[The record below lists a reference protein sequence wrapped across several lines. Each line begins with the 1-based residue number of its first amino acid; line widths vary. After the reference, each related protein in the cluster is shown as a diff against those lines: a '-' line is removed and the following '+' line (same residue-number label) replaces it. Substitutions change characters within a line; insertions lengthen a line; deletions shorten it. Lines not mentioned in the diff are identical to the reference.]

1 MSDREDR
8 DGDEAPRRSRWW
20 GVVIVGFALVI
31 GLGMFNIGRLI
42 MRPKPEVVAVEKA
55 IEANPQLQLG
65 RDLVSKSS
73 DCMRCHTMEL
83 DVVGPSFMTI
93 AKRYG
98 DRPDGVAY
106 LAHKIR
112 EGSVGEWG
120 RIVMPRH
127 PQVTQEQA
135 ELMAGWLM
143 ALKPKT
149 AGAAPAGE
157 AGTANQPR

>member
-1 MSDREDR
+1 M
-8 DGDEAPRRSRWW
+8 
-20 GVVIVGFALVI
+20 IVGFALVI

-127 PQVTQEQA
+127 PQVSEEDALQ
-135 ELMAGWLM
+135 MARWVM
-143 ALKPKT
+143 SA
-149 AGAAPAGE
+149 
-157 AGTANQPR
+157 QPSSK

>member
-1 MSDREDR
+1 MSEPQHQDPPPASDP
-8 DGDEAPRRSRWW
+8 DSDPPRRSRWL
-20 GVVIVGFALVI
+20 GVLIVAFALVV

-42 MRPKPEVVAVEKA
+42 IRPKPEVTAA
-55 IEANPQLQLG
+55 DRLIEASSRLQQG
-65 RDLVSKSS
+65 RELVTRSS

-83 DVVGPSFMTI
+83 DVVGPGFRNI
-93 AKRYG
+93 AKRYA
-98 DRPDGVAY
+98 DRDDAVPY
-106 LAHKIR
+106 LARKIR

-143 ALKPKT
+143 ALRP
-149 AGAAPAGE
+149 ANAPA
-157 AGTANQPR
+157 ASPP